1 MPGTRRHPTE
11 RNCRENWIGLGK
23 NMAAEVAALPLL
35 TVAVWDRALAP
46 PSSECKPRPP
56 VCHRGTTRLQL
67 RSTLKRI
74 FKCLLINWALWCA
87 VSVCSLGVFW
97 WPCQMICT
105 VSELVTHSDV
115 SAVRLVCC
123 SCPTFP
129 TEDIT
134 VKYML
139 HVLCLTC
146 GLSVGGGYRC
156 PRCPQV

>member
-1 MPGTRRHPTE
+1 MTLLWWIAFHSAWNQEAPQPRGTA
-11 RNCRENWIGLGK
+11 GK
-23 NMAAEVAALPLL
+23 IELDLAKTTAAEVAGLPLL
-35 TVAVWDRALAP
+35 TVAAWDRSLAP
-46 PSSECKPRPP
+46 PSSECKPSPP

-97 WPCQMICT
+97 WPCRMICT
-105 VSELVTHSDV
+105 VSELVTHSDL

-129 TEDIT
+129 TEDVT
-134 VKYML
+134 
-139 HVLCLTC
+139 
-146 GLSVGGGYRC
+146 
-156 PRCPQV
+156 